1 MMWLSIL
8 IGYILGSIPSAI
20 WLGKAFHDTDV
31 RNHGSGNAGAT
42 NTFRVLG
49 WKIGV
54 IVLAIDM
61 IKGYGAMIIAQQLF
75 DLWPHS
81 SIIILSGIAAV
92 LGHIFPLF
100 AGFRGGKGIATLAG
114 VGIAIFPLS
123 FLLVLVVFLIVFLV
137 SKYISLSSI
146 LGAVSLPFISY
157 FIDSNHSPQIIA
169 FTILIAILVPLTHH
183 KNIRRLINGTEN
195 KLRMR

>member
-1 MMWLSIL
+1 MAWFSIL
-8 IGYILGSIPSAI
+8 IGYVLGSIPSAI
-20 WLGKAFHDTDV
+20 WLGKTFHDTDV

-54 IVLAIDM
+54 VVLAIDM
-61 IKGYGAMIIAQQLF
+61 IKGYGALIIARQLF
-75 DLWPHS
+75 SLSPHS
-81 SIIILSGIAAV
+81 TIIILSGIAAV

-114 VGIAIFPLS
+114 VGIAVFPVS
-123 FLLVLVVFLIVFLV
+123 FLLVLLVFLIVFLV

-146 LGAVSLPFISY
+146 MGAESLPFISF
-157 FIDSNHSPQIIA
+157 FIEGNDSPQIIA
-169 FTILIAILVPLTHH
+169 
-183 KNIRRLINGTEN
+183 
-195 KLRMR
+195 